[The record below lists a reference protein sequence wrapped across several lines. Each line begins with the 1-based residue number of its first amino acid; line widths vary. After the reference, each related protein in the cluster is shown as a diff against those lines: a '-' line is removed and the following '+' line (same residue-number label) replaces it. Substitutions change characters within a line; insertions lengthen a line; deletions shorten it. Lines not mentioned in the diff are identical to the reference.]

1 MTQQFVTLDQL
12 QQALGSIL
20 EAPRQEGRLEA
31 ITIRPATNARR
42 SLDEARLSP
51 EGGLE
56 GDRWRTT
63 CWRKLPDGRP
73 DPKVQ
78 LTLIN
83 SRLLSLVAGSRDR
96 WALSGDNLVV
106 DLNLTGENLPVGTR
120 FWIGE
125 ALVEVS
131 EVPHTGC
138 KKFSTRYGVDAL
150 KFVNGPGSKDLRL
163 RGCYVFVVEAGQ
175 VRVGDPIRKL

>member
-1 MTQQFVTLDQL
+1 MTKTFVTLDQL
-12 QQALGSIL
+12 QEALDSIL
-20 EAPRQEGRLEA
+20 AAPRQEGRLEA
-31 ITIRPATNARR
+31 ITACPATNVRK
-42 SLDEARLSP
+42 SLSEARLSP

-56 GDRWRTT
+56 GDRWQET
-63 CWRKLPDGRP
+63 CWRKLPDGRS

-83 SRLLSLVAGSRDR
+83 SRLLSLIAGSRDR
-96 WALSGDNLVV
+96 WSLSGDNLAV
-106 DLNLTGENLPVGTR
+106 DMNLTAENLPVGTR
-120 FWIGE
+120 FRIGE

-131 EVPHTGC
+131 ELPHTGC
-138 KKFSTRYGVDAL
+138 KKFSSRYGVDAL

-175 VRVGDPIRKL
+175 IRVGDSIRKQ

>member
-12 QQALGSIL
+12 QQTLGSIL
-20 EAPRQEGRLEA
+20 EAPRQDGRLEA
-31 ITIRPATNARR
+31 ITVCPATNARR
-42 SLDEARLSP
+42 PVDEARLSP

-56 GDRWRTT
+56 GDRWQKA
-63 CWRKLPDGRP
+63 CWRKLPDGSS

-78 LTLIN
+78 LSLIN
-83 SRLLSLVAGSRDR
+83 SRLLSLIAGSRDR

-106 DLNLTGENLPVGTR
+106 DMNLTEENLPAGTR
-120 FWIGE
+120 FRIGE

-138 KKFSTRYGVDAL
+138 KKFSSRYGVDAL
-150 KFVNGPGSKDLRL
+150 KFVNGRGSKDFRL
-163 RGCYVFVVEAGQ
+163 RGCFVFVVEAGQ

>member
-1 MTQQFVTLDQL
+1 M
-12 QQALGSIL
+12 
-20 EAPRQEGRLEA
+20 
-31 ITIRPATNARR
+31 
-42 SLDEARLSP
+42 
-51 EGGLE
+51 
-56 GDRWRTT
+56 
-63 CWRKLPDGRP
+63 
-73 DPKVQ
+73 
-78 LTLIN
+78 IN

-150 KFVNGPGSKDLRL
+150 KFVNGPGSQDLRL